1 MGVEPTLD
9 QEAGR
14 ATVLKTAVALFQAEP
29 VWPTSYVL
37 NSNAAGPGATLTR
50 VDPGFHVVL

>member
-14 ATVLKTAVALFQAEP
+14 ATVLKTAWTLSWLASEWSTLGCA
-29 VWPTSYVL
+29 
-37 NSNAAGPGATLTR
+37 NSNVTVA
-50 VDPGFHVVL
+50 

>member
-14 ATVLKTAVALFQAEP
+14 ATVLKTVERLFEP
-29 VWPTSYVL
+29 CSRMPQMGAGKFKSQVFVL
-37 NSNAAGPGATLTR
+37 LCGPR
-50 VDPGFHVVL
+50 